1 MAPELIGRIIDAT
14 CAVIAE
20 NAELLTRLDSAIG
33 DGDHGHN
40 MRRGFQ
46 EIAAQ
51 REQLA
56 QLPLGQALQKA
67 GMALVMKVGGAS
79 GPLYGSLLM
88 SMGKAAGEVPA
99 DPDGVA
105 AIWAEGIEAV
115 KRRGKSDLGEK
126 TMLDVLA
133 PALEALRTGAAD
145 GLPRKDIVDRVRG
158 AAEEGVIATKPM
170 LATKGRA
177 SYLGERSIGHLDPG
191 AQSSA
196 LLIGAVCDVL
206 EGEAESWRTGS
217 AS

>member
-56 QLPLGQALQKA
+56 QLPLGQALQRA

-79 GPLYGSLLM
+79 GPLYGSLLI
-88 SMGKAAGEVPA
+88 SMGKAAAEVPTDA
-99 DPDGVA
+99 RGLA
-105 AIWAEGIEAV
+105 GIWAEGIEAV
-115 KRRGKSDLGEK
+115 KRRGRSDVGEK
-126 TMLDVLA
+126 TMLDVLV
-133 PALEALRTGAAD
+133 PAQSALHTAAAD
-145 GLPRKDIVDRVRG
+145 GLSPGEILVRVRS
-158 AAEEGVIATKPM
+158 AAEDGFAATQPM
-170 LATKGRA
+170 QASKGRA
-177 SYLGERSIGHLDPG
+177 SYLGERSVGHLDPG

-206 EGEAESWRTGS
+206 EREL
-217 AS
+217 

>member
-1 MAPELIGRIIDAT
+1 MAPELIGRMIDAA
-14 CAVIAE
+14 CAAIDA

-51 REQLA
+51 REQIVG
-56 QLPLGQALQKA
+56 LPLGAALQKA

-88 SMGKAAGEVPA
+88 AMGKAAGEAPIDA
-99 DPDGVA
+99 GGVA
-105 AIWAEGIEAV
+105 TIWAEGVEAV
-115 KRRGKSDLGEK
+115 KRRGKSEVGEK
-126 TMLDVLA
+126 TMLDVLV
-133 PALEALRTGAAD
+133 PAQGALRAAVGD
-145 GLPRKDIVDRVRG
+145 GLEPAQILDRVRQ
-158 AAEEGVIATKPM
+158 AASDGLAATEPM
-170 LATKGRA
+170 KATKGRA

-196 LLIGAVCDVL
+196 LLIAAVCGVL
-206 EGEAESWRTGS
+206 EREA
-217 AS
+217 

>member
-1 MAPELIGRIIDAT
+1 MAPELIGRLIDAAR
-14 CAVIAE
+14 AVIDD
-20 NAELLTRLDSAIG
+20 NAELLTRLDAAIG

-51 REQLA
+51 REQIMG
-56 QLPLGQALQKA
+56 LPLGQALQKA

-88 SMGKAAGEVPA
+88 SMGKVAGEAPA
-99 DPDGVA
+99 DATGVA

-115 KRRGKSDLGEK
+115 KRRGKSDVGEK
-126 TMLDVLA
+126 TMLDVLV
-133 PALEALRTGAAD
+133 PAQDALRAAAAEGLSPEQIIARVRQAAAD
-145 GLPRKDIVDRVRG
+145 GL
-158 AAEEGVIATKPM
+158 AATRPM
-170 LATKGRA
+170 RATKGRA

-196 LLIGAVCDVL
+196 LLIAAACDVL
-206 EGEAESWRTGS
+206 EREV
-217 AS
+217 

>member
-1 MAPELIGRIIDAT
+1 MAPEMIGRLIDAMDAAIT
-14 CAVIAE
+14 E
-20 NAELLTRLDSAIG
+20 HTELLTRLDSAIG

-40 MRRGFQ
+40 MRRGLQ

-56 QLPLGQALQKA
+56 GLPLGQALHKA

-88 SMGKAAGEVPA
+88 AMGKAAAETPA
-99 DPDGVA
+99 DASGVA

-115 KRRGKSDLGEK
+115 KRRGRSDVGEK
-126 TMLDVLA
+126 TMLDVLV
-133 PALEALRTGAAD
+133 PAQDALRTAASD
-145 GLPRKDIVDRVRG
+145 GLAPEQICGRVRE
-158 AAEEGVIATKPM
+158 AAAQGLAATGPM
-170 LATKGRA
+170 KATKGRA

-196 LLIGAVCDVL
+196 LLIAAVCAVL
-206 EGEAESWRTGS
+206 EREA
-217 AS
+217 